1 MNFRKFWKTEYT
13 LTAFA
18 IFAIFILLLPT
29 TIQST
34 RQASLIAKWNE
45 KYNHINY
52 MFSVI
57 GAQSDE
63 DVIAS
68 LKKAQ
73 TSEEKNELMM
83 LLLQPYLRI
92 SQHNN
97 PPKRY
102 RAKYMNNS
110 KLKKDDLYY
119 FKDYYYTHDKTIVGI
134 KDLED
139 ENSDNSPSFMLM
151 FDVNGKLPPNR
162 WGKDVF
168 GVNVL
173 GNGNIEPFGKKQKLE
188 DIKND
193 CSDKGTGVNCSYFYI
208 IGGGFDE

>member
-34 RQASLIAKWNE
+34 RQAALISKWNE

-57 GAQSDE
+57 GTHSNHDLVSSLENTTSD
-63 DVIAS
+63 
-68 LKKAQ
+68 
-73 TSEEKNELMM
+73 KNELMM

-97 PPKRY
+97 QPKRY
-102 RAKYMNNS
+102 HNRYMNNS
-110 KLKKDDLYY
+110 KLQKNDLYY
-119 FKDYYYTHDKTIVGI
+119 FTDYYYAKDKTIVGI
-134 KDLED
+134 KDLT
-139 ENSDNSPSFMLM
+139 NTYGNQGPSFMLM
-151 FDVNGKLPPNR
+151 FDINGKFLPNR
-162 WGKDVF
+162 WGKDIF
-168 GVNVL
+168 GVYVYND
-173 GNGNIEPFGKKQKLE
+173 GNIEPFGKRNNLE
-188 DIKND
+188 QLRTD

>member
-1 MNFRKFWKTEYT
+1 MNFRKFWKIEYT

-34 RQASLIAKWNE
+34 RQAALISKWNE

-52 MFSVI
+52 LFSVI
-57 GAQSDE
+57 SAHSNEDLTGSIENSTADKDE
-63 DVIAS
+63 I
-68 LKKAQ
+68 
-73 TSEEKNELMM
+73 MM

-92 SQHNN
+92 STHNKQL
-97 PPKRY
+97 KRY
-102 RAKYMNNS
+102 HNKYMNNS
-110 KLKKDDLYY
+110 RLPKDDLYY
-119 FKDYYYTHDKTIVGI
+119 FSDFYYTNDKTILGI
-134 KDLED
+134 KDLTGIYD
-139 ENSDNSPSFMLM
+139 DDGPRFMLM
-151 FDVNGKLPPNR
+151 FDMNGKLPPNR

-168 GVNVL
+168 GINVYN
-173 GNGNIEPFGKKQKLE
+173 NGNIEPFGKKNSLE
-188 DIKND
+188 QLKTD